1 MLPAVDGWSM
11 LGSAQTRRME
21 NKGREGEK
29 GVNEGK
35 CRECEDLLQIFATIR
50 SSLNDYV
57 YVSRLESRMNHLKQF
72 KDSNGRFKSG

>member
-11 LGSAQTRRME
+11 PGSAQTRRME

-35 CRECEDLLQIFATIR
+35 CRECEDLFANICHHQILF
-50 SSLNDYV
+50 
-57 YVSRLESRMNHLKQF
+57 
-72 KDSNGRFKSG
+72 G